1 MREVRVGSV
10 EHYYSHLGVATVLLD
25 DGLKVGDSIHILGHT
40 SNFTQKVDSIQ
51 IEHKDTD
58 HAGSGDRIG
67 IKVIEHSRAHDGV
80 FKVVEE

>member
-1 MREVRVGSV
+1 MREIRVGSV
-10 EHYYSHLGVATVLLD
+10 EHYYSNLGVAAVLLD

-58 HAGSGDRIG
+58 HAGNGDRIG
-67 IKVIEHSRAHDGV
+67 IKVIEHSREHDGV